1 MKLSEDVRFAINLKK
16 SNSDIQAPIN
26 DVATCIQ
33 DLRQTGISEKQIEK
47 MVPKIFL
54 SNNSSS
60 YANNKRYPECEEILI
75 YDLPDE
81 WLQILE
87 NSK

>member
-1 MKLSEDVRFAINLKK
+1 MKLSNDIRFAIDLKK
-16 SNSDIQAPIN
+16 NNNDIKAPIN
-26 DVATCIQ
+26 DILTCIQ
-33 DLRQTGISEKQIEK
+33 DLKQTGISDKQIK
-47 MVPKIFL
+47 NMVPKIFV

-60 YANNKRYPECEEILI
+60 YSNNKRYPESEEILI

-81 WLQILE
+81 WLNIVE